1 METGLFILGIGV
13 VIPMLLSAS
22 GQTMEEDHPFFP
34 LLVLGGAACA
44 FAGFVIRLAAR
55 TAAREAAREA
65 ARSGEAELPPAPE
78 GLTLYTKDGKP
89 VYLTTEGETLLG
101 SSKTL

>member
-22 GQTMEEDHPFFP
+22 GQNMEEDHPFFP

-55 TAAREAAREA
+55 TAAREA